1 MISNIIVGESE
12 GRWRRGECITP
23 VCCFTVWEYDK
34 SGRLKDILLGISSNS
49 GVRQNLE
56 EGFPLHEDRLQ
67 GLKRE
72 RFVARR
78 VKLLIQQIALRLES
92 ATRAGIETQGY
103 SAAVSASH

>member
-1 MISNIIVGESE
+1 LAGGNLGTTECHYEVLFKIRENGIQ

-23 VCCFTVWEYDK
+23 VRCFTVWEYDK

-49 GVRQNLE
+49 GVRRNLE
-56 EGFPLHEDRLQ
+56 EGFPSHEDRLR

-78 VKLLIQQIALRLES
+78 
-92 ATRAGIETQGY
+92 
-103 SAAVSASH
+103 